1 MAYAVAPL
9 SRCNECRN
17 FSNRVIESRT
27 TSTHRRR
34 RMRCDGCNTRS
45 TVYELPEA
53 YFNRLKRDQLAY
65 NQLLACLNNLDLIR
79 NRHGI
84 ALEVPVPEQPTPS
97 LRLSCDNCAHM
108 DMSRHKCSLEFPE
121 AGGFFAS
128 DCSAY
133 ESSND

>member
-9 SRCNECRN
+9 SRCNECGH

-34 RMRCDGCNTRS
+34 RMCCDACNTRA

-65 NQLLACLNNLDLIR
+65 TQLLACLNNLDLIR

-84 ALEVPVPEQPTPS
+84 ALEVPVPDSPPAS
-97 LRLSCDNCAHM
+97 ARLSCNTCSHM
-108 DMSRHKCSLEFPE
+108 DLNRNKCGLEFPE
-121 AGGFFAS
+121 AGGYFAS
-128 DCSAY
+128 NCSAY
-133 ESSND
+133 EVSND